1 MTTSGSLRFRL
12 EAGTDP
18 VEAGETVER
27 AAATEAPRTVTR
39 MTYYWASPGRPSVY
53 NQEANW
59 LWSRMMSTRSQRQRT
74 SAALVSV
81 VAILLVVAAFAGVF
95 LSVHTAQVS
104 ITETG
109 IHRLRAQ
116 AAAMAATHL
125 TLWQLSNDSD
135 LQDAIG
141 RVVSEGDTSFDTDPL
156 FHLTGDLAGATF
168 DVDVWPGVEVV
179 RVRSRGVSGG
189 AYYDR
194 WGEMALGVD
203 LPFGNDEVESSDL
216 NRVAGV
222 QIAMQA
228 NLPAD
233 GTVLSISAYAKG
245 PPPKQLRYAI
255 YSDAGGEPG
264 SLLVESVAEAV
275 GSNSFHWH
283 TLDIAPTHLPSGTYW
298 LALAFEHLNMYCTLS
313 TPGTEQLR
321 FKDHNAVLEG
331 FLPSWGSSDASRTG
345 QLSIYGTYTGN

>member
-1 MTTSGSLRFRL
+1 MRTPLPLSPCRL
-12 EAGTDP
+12 
-18 VEAGETVER
+18 
-27 AAATEAPRTVTR
+27 VTL
-39 MTYYWASPGRPSVY
+39 PPSDVPTC
-53 NQEANW
+53 
-59 LWSRMMSTRSQRQRT
+59 RKG
-74 SAALVSV
+74 AALVSA
-81 VAILLVVAAFAGVF
+81 VAILLVVVAFAGVF
-95 LSVHTAQVS
+95 LSVHIAQVS
-104 ITETG
+104 STESG

-125 TLWQLSNDSD
+125 TLWQLSSDSD
-135 LQDAIG
+135 LQDAMA
-141 RVVSEGDTSFDTDPL
+141 RVVAEGDTSFSADPL

-168 DVDVWPGVEVV
+168 YVDVWPGVEAV

-194 WGEMALGVD
+194 WGQMPLGGDV
-203 LPFGNDEVESSDL
+203 PFGNDEVESSNL

-228 NLPAD
+228 DLPAD
-233 GTVLSISAYAKG
+233 GTVLSISAYVKG

-255 YSDAGGEPG
+255 YSDMGGEPG
-264 SLLVESVAEAV
+264 SLLVESAPEAV
-275 GSNSFHWH
+275 GSNFFGWR
-283 TLDIAPTHLPSGTYW
+283 TLDIAPTDLPSGTYW

-313 TPGTEQLR
+313 SPGTEQLR
-321 FKDHNAVLEG
+321 FKSHDAVHQG